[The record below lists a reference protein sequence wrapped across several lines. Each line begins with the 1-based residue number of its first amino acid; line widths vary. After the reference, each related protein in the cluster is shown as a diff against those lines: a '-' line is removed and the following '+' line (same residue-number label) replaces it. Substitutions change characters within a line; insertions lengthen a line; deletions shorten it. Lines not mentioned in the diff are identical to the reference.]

1 MLDSNF
7 LCTLCSRHSFSW
19 LFFLA
24 FSSFF
29 WWTRSLGRRSSR
41 TIRDDVDFNWFAYLF
56 NLPTEILLHIFKL
69 LTKLVAESFMLI
81 DMISAFCGIPT
92 IFRCLY
98 VSSTDSLLPLWD
110 TNFLLLDF
118 LSLRDCFHVSSYHTL
133 CRIVYVSNVLSL
145 VLFLLS
151 SFFDIF
157 YRLT

>member
-1 MLDSNF
+1 MLNSNF
-7 LCTLCSRHSFSW
+7 LCTLCARHSFSW

-29 WWTRSLGRRSSR
+29 WWARSLRGRSGR
-41 TIRDDVDFNWFAYLF
+41 TIWDDIDFNRFANLF
-56 NLPTEILLHIFKL
+56 NLPAEILLHVFKL

-81 DMISAFCGIPT
+81 DMVSAFCGIPT
-92 IFRCLY
+92 IFRCLN

-118 LSLRDCFHVSSYHTL
+118 LSLRDCFHVSSYHTF
-133 CRIVYVSNVLSL
+133 CRIVDMSDVLSL